1 MISKKGTIFMYT
13 SVTSAKVT
21 RVITVLF
28 CVLLSVLMVFG
39 PKLLQLYFGYLADA
53 LIKKV
58 LLAFYLC
65 CPAAWAALIS
75 ILRLM
80 TNIIRGEIFTPQTV
94 FSMRLLSWCC
104 AYVSLVC
111 LIFGF
116 FWAPL
121 LVFALGA
128 AFMTLILRVLKS
140 VMARASELRAENDLT
155 I

>member
-1 MISKKGTIFMYT
+1 MYT
-13 SVTSAKVT
+13 SVTSAKPT

-28 CVLLSVLMVFG
+28 CVLLLVLMVFG
-39 PKLLQLYFGYLADA
+39 PKLLSLYFGYLAES
-53 LIKKV
+53 LTRKV

-75 ILRLM
+75 ILKLM
-80 TNIIRGEIFTPQTV
+80 TNIIHDIIFQPQTV
-94 FSMRLLSWCC
+94 FQMRLLSWCC
-104 AYVSLVC
+104 AYVALIC

-128 AFMTLILRVLKS
+128 GFMTLILRVLKS
-140 VMARASELRAENDLT
+140 VMARATEIKAENELT

>member
-1 MISKKGTIFMYT
+1 MYT

-21 RVITVLF
+21 RAITVVF
-28 CVLLSVLMVFG
+28 CVLLLGLMLFG
-39 PKLLQLYFGYLADA
+39 PNLLSLYFGYLAAA
-53 LIKKV
+53 LSKKV

-65 CPAAWAALIS
+65 CPAAWAALVS

-80 TNIIRGEIFTPQTV
+80 TNIIREQIFTPQTV

-104 AYVSLVC
+104 AYVALVC
-111 LIFGF
+111 LLFGF

-140 VMARASELRAENDLT
+140 VMQRACEIKAENELT

>member
-1 MISKKGTIFMYT
+1 MYT

-21 RVITVLF
+21 RAITVVF
-28 CVLLSVLMVFG
+28 CLILTALMLFG
-39 PKLLQLYFGYLADA
+39 PKLLHLYFGYLAA
-53 LIKKV
+53 GLAQKV

-65 CPAAWAALIS
+65 CPAAWAALVS

-80 TNIIRGEIFTPQTV
+80 TNIIREKIFTPQTV

-104 AYVSLVC
+104 AYVALVC

-128 AFMTLILRVLKS
+128 AFMTLILRVLKN
-140 VMARASELRAENDLT
+140 VMARAGELRAENDLT

>member
-1 MISKKGTIFMYT
+1 MYT

-21 RVITVLF
+21 RAITVVF
-28 CVLLSVLMVFG
+28 CVLLLVLMLFG
-39 PKLLQLYFGYLADA
+39 PKLLSLYFGYLVDA
-53 LIKKV
+53 LTKKV

-65 CPAAWAALIS
+65 CPAAWAALGS

-80 TNIIRGEIFTPQTV
+80 TNIIHEKIFTPQTV

-104 AYVSLVC
+104 AYVALVC
-111 LIFGF
+111 LVFGF

-128 AFMTLILRVLKS
+128 AFLTLILRVLKS
-140 VMARASELRAENDLT
+140 VMQRACEIKAENELT

>member
-1 MISKKGTIFMYT
+1 MYT
-13 SVTSAKVT
+13 SVTSAKLT

-28 CVLLSVLMVFG
+28 CVLLLVLMVFG
-39 PKLLQLYFGYLADA
+39 PKLLSLYFGYLAES
-53 LIKKV
+53 LTKKV

-75 ILRLM
+75 ILKLM
-80 TNIIRGEIFTPQTV
+80 TNIIHDKIFQPQTV
-94 FSMRLLSWCC
+94 FLMRLLSWCC
-104 AYVSLVC
+104 ACVALIC

-116 FWAPL
+116 IWAPL

-128 AFMTLILRVLKS
+128 GFMTLILRVLKS
-140 VMARASELRAENDLT
+140 VMARATEIKAENELT

>member
-1 MISKKGTIFMYT
+1 MYT

-21 RVITVLF
+21 RAITVAF
-28 CVLLSVLMVFG
+28 CVLLLVLMVFG
-39 PKLLQLYFGYLADA
+39 PKLLSLYFGYLAET
-53 LIKKV
+53 LTKKV

-65 CPAAWAALIS
+65 CPAAWAALCS

-80 TNIIRGEIFTPQTV
+80 TNIIQEKIFTPQTV

-104 AYVSLVC
+104 AYVALVC
-111 LIFGF
+111 LVFGF

-128 AFMTLILRVLKS
+128 AFLTLILRVLKS
-140 VMARASELRAENDLT
+140 VMQRACEIKAENELT

>member
-1 MISKKGTIFMYT
+1 MYT
-13 SVTSAKVT
+13 SVTSAKLT
-21 RVITVLF
+21 RAITIVF
-28 CVLLSVLMVFG
+28 CVLLLILMVFG
-39 PKLLQLYFGYLADA
+39 PKLLQLYFGYLANA

-80 TNIIRGEIFTPQTV
+80 TNIIHEKIFTQQTV
-94 FSMRLLSWCC
+94 FAMRLLSWCC
-104 AYVSLVC
+104 AYVALICLV
-111 LIFGF
+111 FGF
-116 FWAPL
+116 FWTPL

-140 VMARASELRAENDLT
+140 VMARASEIKAENELT

>member
-1 MISKKGTIFMYT
+1 MYT

-21 RVITVLF
+21 RAITVVF
-28 CVLLSVLMVFG
+28 CVILLGLMIFG
-39 PKLLQLYFGYLADA
+39 PKLLSLYFGYLSDV
-53 LIKKV
+53 LTGKV

-65 CPAAWAALIS
+65 CPAAWVALIS
-75 ILRLM
+75 ILRLL
-80 TNIIRGEIFTPQTV
+80 TNIIHEEIFTAQTV
-94 FSMRLLSWCC
+94 FFMRLLSWCC
-104 AYVSLVC
+104 AYVTVVC
-111 LIFGF
+111 LVFGF

-140 VMARASELRAENDLT
+140 VMARASEIKAENELT

>member
-1 MISKKGTIFMYT
+1 MYT
-13 SVTSAKVT
+13 SLVSAKIT
-21 RVITVLF
+21 RAITCLF
-28 CVLLSVLMVFG
+28 CVLLLVLMLFG
-39 PKLLQLYFGYLADA
+39 PRLLTFYFTYLSAA
-53 LIKKV
+53 LAKKV

-65 CPAAWAALIS
+65 CPAAWTALIC

-80 TNIIRGEIFTPQTV
+80 TNIIHGEIFTKQTV

-104 AYVSLVC
+104 AYVAVVC

-121 LVFALGA
+121 LAFSLGA
-128 AFMTLILRVLKS
+128 GFLTLILRVLKS
-140 VMARASELRAENDLT
+140 VMARATEIKAENELT

>member
-1 MISKKGTIFMYT
+1 MLT
-13 SVTSAKVT
+13 
-21 RVITVLF
+21 
-28 CVLLSVLMVFG
+28 
-39 PKLLQLYFGYLADA
+39 
-53 LIKKV
+53 KKV
-58 LLAFYLC
+58 PLAFYLC

-80 TNIIRGEIFTPQTV
+80 TNIIHEQIFTPQTV

-104 AYVSLVC
+104 AYVALVC
-111 LIFGF
+111 LVFGF

-128 AFMTLILRVLKS
+128 AFLTLILRVLKS
-140 VMARASELRAENDLT
+140 VMQRACEIKAENELT

>member
-1 MISKKGTIFMYT
+1 MYT
-13 SVTSAKVT
+13 PLVSAKIT
-21 RVITVLF
+21 RAITCLF
-28 CVLLSVLMVFG
+28 CVLLLVLMIFG
-39 PKLLQLYFGYLADA
+39 PKLLSFYFAYLSAELA
-53 LIKKV
+53 KKV

-65 CPAAWAALIS
+65 CPAAWAALIC

-80 TNIIRGEIFTPQTV
+80 TNIIRGEIFTNRTV

-116 FWAPL
+116 WWAPL
-121 LVFALGA
+121 FVFSLGA
-128 AFMTLILRVLKS
+128 AFLTLMLRVLKS
-140 VMARASELRAENDLT
+140 VMARATEIKAENELT

>member
-1 MISKKGTIFMYT
+1 MYT
-13 SVTSAKVT
+13 SVTSAKLT

-28 CVLLSVLMVFG
+28 CVLLLVLMVFG
-39 PKLLQLYFGYLADA
+39 PKLLSLYFGYLAA
-53 LIKKV
+53 TLTKKV

-65 CPAAWAALIS
+65 CPAAWAALVS
-75 ILRLM
+75 ILMLM
-80 TNIIRGEIFTPQTV
+80 TNIIHDRIFQPQTV
-94 FSMRLLSWCC
+94 FLMRLLSWCC
-104 AYVSLVC
+104 AYVALTC

-128 AFMTLILRVLKS
+128 GFMTLILRVLKS
-140 VMARASELRAENDLT
+140 VMARATEIKAENELT